1 MTWYH
6 LVIVVT
12 VVILPVLITLF
23 SKRLLG
29 QAQNVGLALA
39 ILLLLALDSAA
50 IRDIAKGSEA
60 DYGMEYTI
68 LAASLGV
75 FVFLA
80 VRWYAVFQKTRRA
93 E

>member
-12 VVILPVLITLF
+12 VVILPVLIILF
-23 SKRLLG
+23 GKRLLG
-29 QAQNVGLALA
+29 RAQNVGLALA
-39 ILLLLALDSAA
+39 ILLLLALDWAA
-50 IRDIAKGSEA
+50 FHDIAEGTEA
-60 DYGMEYTI
+60 NYGMEYTI
-68 LAASLGV
+68 LAASLAV
-75 FVFLA
+75 FGFLA